1 MRPPCR
7 PANFPQSLYFLAAA
21 FLLAAFLFFLT
32 RPFVE
37 SGADAASSPRWL
49 LLFAPLDDPTF
60 MEFVWRGLALPA
72 EPPTG
77 ERWFALGL
85 GVVATL
91 ALLGLGKL
99 AFASFKRLLKTNVS
113 ETIFFQ
119 FGVGFALWNLYVQIA
134 GLLGFADAPVAVPT
148 FALAAFYVFSTAFAA
163 SRRFVAAQNRV
174 NDALSRRFVAAQNR
188 VNDAPSTPLFPRQSL
203 GDRVLLTLQVILLT
217 IFTSFYFFS
226 STQPLFEYDVVEYHA
241 QAARE
246 IFETGALSFSP
257 NNVYANMP
265 LGAETLYVGGFNLV
279 RDLCAAP
286 DAPLRLGSL
295 VGKVVLTA
303 AAFATALGLFAF
315 CVRFFRSG
323 RAGLFAALFYLAFPG
338 VFDVF
343 ANGLNDGAL
352 GFALFAA
359 FYAFALSLA
368 ADATRWN
375 RLVFRVATA
384 SFAGVY
390 VGLAVSIK
398 YTAVVF
404 VFAPAFVALLAVS
417 FPTLATPLR
426 RLFRDAESTPLNDA
440 ATDETSTGCDAFKN
454 ADVSAI
460 SSPNLNARRFLKN
473 ACAPLAVFVATVA
486 LVSGGWFVRNV
497 SATGNPFYPLAFE
510 LFDDASQTW
519 DADVDARW
527 RRAHSASTFGPA
539 AFAESVARSAWRAD
553 LASPFSPVL
562 PAIGLLVLTGAA
574 TRLNKRRSDA
584 KSPNRNSNGSRF
596 LTLAL
601 IAAVAFLFW
610 LGWHFA
616 THRLTR
622 FLVPVEPLSAL
633 LLGVAATFA
642 ATGFRSS
649 AANNSPNSTVGSHSA
664 PTGSASSGRGF
675 FLVAFYATL
684 LFGLL
689 YEGLVIDVRAPARIA
704 PLRALERD
712 PARFPQA
719 SLFFN
724 DRPELFADAPPF
736 DATSSNATDLTTS
749 VSDATVRPSRKLL
762 LIGEAKAFVYRVPV
776 VYSTCWNRS
785 PLIPLL
791 GDSVERDA
799 DGKIVAIRDAD
810 AIRRR
815 FDNAKIAFVL
825 VDFAELARFR
835 SPGNYGFR
843 DAEIDENLFRLLIAA
858 NVLAPFEL
866 PQTSDKSDA
875 ASNASATTR
884 IFRLV
889 PPSDDAASRLN

>member
-1 MRPPCR
+1 MRPFRQSANSSR
-7 PANFPQSLYFLAAA
+7 PFYFIAATA
-21 FLLAAFLFFLT
+21 LLVGFGFFLT

-37 SGADAASSPRWL
+37 SGAAATAAPRWL

-60 MEFVWRGLALPA
+60 MTFVWHGLGLPA

-91 ALLGLGKL
+91 ALLGLGSL
-99 AFASFKRLLKTNVS
+99 AFAPFKRLLKTNVF

-119 FGVGFALWNLYVQIA
+119 FGAGFALWNLYVQIA
-134 GLLGFADAPVAVPT
+134 GLCGFADAPLALPT
-148 FALAAFYVFSTAFAA
+148 LVLAAFYVLSTAFAT
-163 SRRFVAAQNRV
+163 SRRLTARRSRV
-174 NDALSRRFVAAQNR
+174 NDVA
-188 VNDAPSTPLFPRQSL
+188 STYLFPTKSL
-203 GDRVLLTLQVILLT
+203 GDRVLLTLQILLLT

-246 IFETGALSFSP
+246 IFETGSLSFSAT
-257 NNVYANMP
+257 NVYANMP

-375 RLVFRVATA
+375 RFVFRLSTA
-384 SFAGVY
+384 LFVGAY

-404 VFAPAFVALLAVS
+404 VFAPAFAALASTPFVATS
-417 FPTLATPLR
+417 FR
-426 RLFRDAESTPLNDA
+426 RLLGDAESTPPADA
-440 ATDETSTGCDAFKN
+440 ATQETSTVYNATSKSSSDA
-454 ADVSAI
+454 VST
-460 SSPNLNARRFLKN
+460 SKSPAPRFLKDV
-473 ACAPLAVFVATVA
+473 CLPLAVFAATVA
-486 LVSGGWFVRNV
+486 LVSGGWFLRNV
-497 SATGNPFYPLAFE
+497 SASDNPFYPLAFK
-510 LFDDASQTW
+510 LFGDASQTW

-527 RRAHSASTFGPA
+527 RRAHAASSFGPA

-553 LASPFSPVL
+553 LASPFSLIVPVVGFI
-562 PAIGLLVLTGAA
+562 ALTFAA
-574 TRLNKRRSDA
+574 TRLRR
-584 KSPNRNSNGSRF
+584 RRQTVVSRERDV
-596 LTLAL
+596 LLLAL
-601 IAAVAFLFW
+601 IAGVALLYW
-610 LGWHFA
+610 LGWHVA

-642 ATGFRSS
+642 ATGFRSFNATAPT
-649 AANNSPNSTVGSHSA
+649 AANVPNQA
-664 PTGSASSGRGF
+664 GSASSGRAF
-675 FLVAFYATL
+675 FLTAFYATF

-689 YEGLVIDVRAPARIA
+689 YEGLVIDVRAPARVA

-724 DRPELFADAPPF
+724 DRPELFADAP
-736 DATSSNATDLTTS
+736 S
-749 VSDATVRPSRKLL
+749 SDAIASTPSISDASDVANPTRKLL
-762 LIGEAKAFVYRVPV
+762 LVGEAKAFVYRVPV

-791 GDSVERDA
+791 GDSVERGA
-799 DGKIVAIRDAD
+799 DGQIAAIRHAD

-815 FDNAKIAFVL
+815 FADAKIAFVL

-843 DAEIDENLFRLLIAA
+843 DAEIDENLFRLLTAA

-866 PQTSDKSDA
+866 PTPPAENDA
-875 ASNASATTR
+875 ASTAPQTTR
-884 IFRLV
+884 VFRVV
-889 PPSDDAASRLN
+889 PPNADAASRSN

>member
-1 MRPPCR
+1 MRPSRQPLIPPR
-7 PANFPQSLYFLAAA
+7 SSYFTAAV
-21 FLLAAFLFFLT
+21 LLLVLFAFFLS

-37 SGADAASSPRWL
+37 SGDAATAAPRWL

-60 MEFVWRGLALPA
+60 MEFVWRGLDLPA

-77 ERWFALGL
+77 ERLFALGL

-91 ALLGLGKL
+91 ALFGLGKL
-99 AFASFKRLLKTNVS
+99 AFAPFKRLLKTHVS
-113 ETIFFQ
+113 ETLFFQ
-119 FGVGFALWNLYVQIA
+119 FGAGFALWNLYVQIA
-134 GLLGFADAPVAVPT
+134 GLLGFADASVALPT
-148 FALAAFYVFSTAFAA
+148 FAFAA
-163 SRRFVAAQNRV
+163 YYVLSSIVATRRRVAVRDRV
-174 NDALSRRFVAAQNR
+174 NDVS
-188 VNDAPSTPLFPRQSL
+188 STPRRPRQSL
-203 GDRVLLTLQVILLT
+203 GDRALLTLQVILLT

-295 VGKVVLTA
+295 VGKVVLTF

-315 CVRFFRSG
+315 CVRFFRSE

-343 ANGLNDGAL
+343 ANGLNDGVL

-375 RLVFRVATA
+375 RLAFRAATA
-384 SFAGVY
+384 SFLGVY
-390 VGLAVSIK
+390 VGLAISIK
-398 YTAVVF
+398 YTAVPF

-417 FPTLATPLR
+417 FPTVATPLR
-426 RLFRDAESTPLNDA
+426 RLFRDAESTSPDA
-440 ATDETSTGCDAFKN
+440 SASVETPTGCDASRN
-454 ADVSAI
+454 ADVS
-460 SSPNLNARRFLKN
+460 SPKPLAPRLLKEV
-473 ACAPLAVFVATVA
+473 CVPLAVFVATVA

-519 DADVDARW
+519 DANVDVRW

-539 AFAESVARSAWRAD
+539 ALTESVARSAWRAD
-553 LASPFSPVL
+553 LASPFSLWL
-562 PAIGLLVLTGAA
+562 PALGFLVLVGAA
-574 TRLNKRRSDA
+574 TRFNQRRRDAESLKRNANDR
-584 KSPNRNSNGSRF
+584 RV
-596 LTLAL
+596 LTFAL

-622 FLVPVEPLSAL
+622 FLVPVDPLSAL
-633 LLGVAATFA
+633 LLGVAATVA
-642 ATGFRSS
+642 ATAFRSTAS
-649 AANNSPNSTVGSHSA
+649 ANSTDA
-664 PTGSASSGRGF
+664 RRNASASFGRSF

-724 DRPELFADAPPF
+724 ERPELFADA
-736 DATSSNATDLTTS
+736 ASSDATDLATPG
-749 VSDATVRPSRKLL
+749 SDASLQPSRKLL
-762 LIGEAKAFVYRVPV
+762 LVGEAKAFVYRVPV

-791 GDSVERDA
+791 GDSVERGA
-799 DGKIVAIRDAD
+799 DGKIAAIRDAD

-815 FDNAKIAFVL
+815 FDDAKIAFVL
-825 VDFAELARFR
+825 VDFSELTRFR

-843 DAEIDENLFRLLIAA
+843 DVEVDENLFRLLTAA

-866 PQTSDKSDA
+866 PRTPEQSDA
-875 ASNASATTR
+875 ASNAPQTTR

-889 PPSDDAASRLN
+889 PPTADAASPSR

>member
-1 MRPPCR
+1 MSPSRR
-7 PANFPQSLYFLAAA
+7 PANSARPLYIIAA
-21 FLLAAFLFFLT
+21 FALFAVFFFFLT

-37 SGADAASSPRWL
+37 SGAATSAPRWL

-60 MEFVWRGLALPA
+60 MEFVWRGLDLPA

-99 AFASFKRLLKTNVS
+99 AFAPFKRLLKTNVS

-119 FGVGFALWNLYVQIA
+119 FGAGLALWNLCVQIA
-134 GLLGFADAPVAVPT
+134 GLLGFADAPVAIPT
-148 FALAAFYVFSTAFAA
+148 FGFAAFYVLSTAFAA
-163 SRRFVAAQNRV
+163 SRRFAAARNGV
-174 NDALSRRFVAAQNR
+174 NDVA
-188 VNDAPSTPLFPRQSL
+188 STPLFPRQSL

-246 IFETGALSFSP
+246 IFETGALAFSP

-286 DAPLRLGSL
+286 DAPPRLGSL

-343 ANGLNDGAL
+343 ANGLNDGVL

-359 FYAFALSLA
+359 FYAFALSFA
-368 ADATRWN
+368 ADATRCD
-375 RLVFRVATA
+375 RIIFRVATA
-384 SFAGVY
+384 SFVGVY

-404 VFAPAFVALLAVS
+404 VFAPAFVALLALS
-417 FPTLATPLR
+417 FPTVATPLR
-426 RLFRDAESTPLNDA
+426 RLFRDAEPTSLDASASVETP
-440 ATDETSTGCDAFKN
+440 TDCDAPQN
-454 ADVSAI
+454 ADVSA
-460 SSPNLNARRFLKN
+460 SNPPALRRLKN
-473 ACAPLAVFVATVA
+473 ACAPLVVFVATVA

-519 DADVDARW
+519 DADVDVRW

-553 LASPFSPVL
+553 LASPFSPFVPL
-562 PAIGLLVLTGAA
+562 IGLAVLLGSAPSINRRRRRFAA
-574 TRLNKRRSDA
+574 SDA
-584 KSPNRNSNGSRF
+584 SSVDEVSSERNRNDGDVLR
-596 LTLAL
+596 LAL
-601 IAAVAFLFW
+601 IAVVALLFW
-610 LGWHFA
+610 LGWLFA

-633 LLGVAATFA
+633 LLGVAVSFA
-642 ATGFRSS
+642 ATGCRSS
-649 AANNSPNSTVGSHSA
+649 ASNPSPNSTVGSNSA
-664 PTGSASSGRGF
+664 PLGSASSGRGF
-675 FLVAFYATL
+675 FLVAFYPTL

-724 DRPELFADAPPF
+724 DRPELFADAKPS
-736 DATSSNATDLTTS
+736 DATDLTSS
-749 VSDATVRPSRKLL
+749 VSDAPVQPSRKLL
-762 LIGEAKAFVYRVPV
+762 LVGEAKAFVYRVPV

-810 AIRRR
+810 AIHRR
-815 FDNAKIAFVL
+815 FDDAKIAFVL

-843 DAEIDENLFRLLIAA
+843 DAEIDENLFRLLTAA

-866 PQTSDKSDA
+866 PQTPGKSDA
-875 ASNASATTR
+875 TSNAPETTR
-884 IFRLV
+884 VFRV
-889 PPSDDAASRLN
+889 ASTSNDAASRPN

>member
-1 MRPPCR
+1 MRPSRR
-7 PANFPQSLYFLAAA
+7 PANSPRFLYFIAATV
-21 FLLAAFLFFLT
+21 LLVVFGFFLT

-37 SGADAASSPRWL
+37 SGSAASSSPRWL

-60 MEFVWRGLALPA
+60 AEFVWRGLDLPD
-72 EPPTG
+72 EPATG
-77 ERWFALGL
+77 ERVFGLAL

-91 ALLGLGKL
+91 ALLGLGSL
-99 AFASFKRLLKTNVS
+99 IFAPFKRLLKTSVF

-119 FGVGFALWNLYVQIA
+119 FGAGFALWNFYVQFA
-134 GLLGFADAPVAVPT
+134 GLCGFANAHVAFPT
-148 FALAAFYVFSTAFAA
+148 FFFAAFYVLSTTLAA
-163 SRRFVAAQNRV
+163 TRRRAAARNRV
-174 NDALSRRFVAAQNR
+174 NDILSPSPTKRFGA
-188 VNDAPSTPLFPRQSL
+188 
-203 GDRVLLTLQVILLT
+203 RVLLTMQLLLLT
-217 IFTSFYFFS
+217 IFTSFYFFAA
-226 STQPLFEYDVVEYHA
+226 TQPLFEYDAVEYHA

-246 IFETGALSFSP
+246 IFETGALAFSP
-257 NNVYANMP
+257 NNVYANLP

-286 DAPLRLGSL
+286 NAPLRLGSL

-315 CVRFFRSG
+315 CVRFFRSE

-375 RLVFRVATA
+375 RPIFRVGTA
-384 SFAGVY
+384 SLIGVY

-404 VFAPAFVALLAVS
+404 VFAPACAALLAVS
-417 FPTLATPLR
+417 FPLVATPFR
-426 RLFRDAESTPLNDA
+426 RLFRDAESTSLDNDA
-440 ATDETSTGCDAFKN
+440 TDKTSTVCNAPFAVASVPVSPSKPAALRLFK
-454 ADVSAI
+454 DVC
-460 SSPNLNARRFLKN
+460 L
-473 ACAPLAVFVATVA
+473 PLAVFVATVA

-519 DADVDARW
+519 DADVDERW

-539 AFAESVARSAWRAD
+539 AFAESFARSAWRAD
-553 LASPFSPVL
+553 LASPFSLWL
-562 PAIGLLVLTGAA
+562 PAIGLLVFAGAA
-574 TRLNKRRSDA
+574 TQFNQRGSDSESPKRNHNDR
-584 KSPNRNSNGSRF
+584 RV
-596 LTLAL
+596 LTFAL

-610 LGWHFA
+610 LAWHFA

-622 FLVPVEPLSAL
+622 FLVPVKPFSAL
-633 LLGVAATFA
+633 LLGVAASFA
-642 ATGFRSS
+642 ATGFRSIAS
-649 AANNSPNSTVGSHSA
+649 TNSTAATDSRQNGSA
-664 PTGSASSGRGF
+664 PSGRPF
-675 FLVAFYATL
+675 FLVAFYTTF

-719 SLFFN
+719 AIFFN
-724 DRPELFADAPPF
+724 DRPELFADPPSS
-736 DATSSNATDLTTS
+736 DANAASTS
-749 VSDATVRPSRKLL
+749 VSDAPFQPSRKLL

-799 DGKIVAIRDAD
+799 DGQIVALRDAD

-815 FDNAKIAFVL
+815 FDDAKIAFVL
-825 VDFAELARFR
+825 VDFAELTRFR

-843 DAEIDENLFRLLIAA
+843 DAEIDENLFRLLADA
-858 NVLAPFEL
+858 DVLAPFEL
-866 PQTSDKSDA
+866 PQTSEKNDA
-875 ASNASATTR
+875 ASNASPTTR

-889 PPSDDAASRLN
+889 PPSGDAVSPSN

>member
-1 MRPPCR
+1 MRPSRR
-7 PANFPQSLYFLAAA
+7 PSNIFHSSHPLYLAAA
-21 FLLAAFLFFLT
+21 VALLAALGFFLT

-37 SGADAASSPRWL
+37 SGADAPNAPRWL
-49 LLFAPLDDPTF
+49 LLFAPLDDPNF
-60 MEFVWRGLALPA
+60 MEFVWRGLDLPA

-85 GVVATL
+85 GVVATF
-91 ALLGLGKL
+91 ALLGLGKS
-99 AFASFKRLLKTNVS
+99 AFLPFKRLLKTNVF
-113 ETIFFQ
+113 ETVFFQ
-119 FGVGFALWNLYVQIA
+119 FGVGFTLWNLYVQVA
-134 GLLGFADAPVAVPT
+134 GFLGLADASLALPT
-148 FALAAFYVFSTAFAA
+148 FAFAAFYVLSSILAT
-163 SRRFVAAQNRV
+163 SRRLAAARDRV
-174 NDALSRRFVAAQNR
+174 NE
-188 VNDAPSTPLFPRQSL
+188 APSTPLFPRQNL
-203 GDRVLLTLQVILLT
+203 GDRLLLTLQLLLLT
-217 IFTSFYFFS
+217 LFTSFYFFS

-359 FYAFALSLA
+359 FYAFVLSLA
-368 ADATRWN
+368 VDATRWN
-375 RLVFRVATA
+375 SPFFRVGTA
-384 SFAGVY
+384 SLIGVY
-390 VGLAVSIK
+390 VGLALSIK

-404 VFAPAFVALLAVS
+404 VFAPALAALLAAA
-417 FPTLATPLR
+417 FPFLATPLR
-426 RLFRDAESTPLNDA
+426 RLFRDAESTFPDDS
-440 ATDETSTGCDAFKN
+440 ATSETSTGCDALKN
-454 ADVSAI
+454 ADVSPD
-460 SSPNLNARRFLKN
+460 SSPNFNASRRLKV
-473 ACAPLAVFVATVA
+473 ACASLVVFVATVA
-486 LVSGGWFVRNV
+486 LVSGGWFLRNV
-497 SATGNPFYPLAFE
+497 STTGNPFYPLAFE

-539 AFAESVARSAWRAD
+539 AFAESFARSAWRAD
-553 LASPFSPVL
+553 LASPFSLLL
-562 PAIGLLVLTGAA
+562 PGLGFLVLTAVA
-574 TRLNKRRSDA
+574 TRLNQRRRRSAAPDV
-584 KSPNRNSNGSRF
+584 SSVDDVSFERNRNGRDA
-596 LTLAL
+596 LLLAL
-601 IAAVAFLFW
+601 IAAVALLFW
-610 LGWHFA
+610 VGWFFA

-622 FLVPVEPLSAL
+622 FLIPIEPLTAL

-642 ATGFRSS
+642 ATGSRQ
-649 AANNSPNSTVGSHSA
+649 NGSA
-664 PTGSASSGRGF
+664 PAGRGF

-684 LFGLL
+684 LTGLL
-689 YEGLVIDVRAPARIA
+689 YEGLVIDVRAPARLA

-712 PARFPQA
+712 PVRFPQA

-724 DRPELFADAPPF
+724 NRPELFADAPNA
-736 DATSSNATDLTTS
+736 DASLETTT
-749 VSDATVRPSRKLL
+749 VSDAPNQPSRKLL

-791 GDSVERDA
+791 GDSVERGA
-799 DGKIVAIRDAD
+799 DGQIVSIRNAD

-815 FDNAKIAFVL
+815 FEDAKIAFVL

-843 DAEIDENLFRLLIAA
+843 DAEIDENLFRLLTDA

-866 PQTSDKSDA
+866 PQTSDKNDA
-875 ASNASATTR
+875 TSNASPTTR
-884 IFRLV
+884 IFRLI
-889 PPSDDAASRLN
+889 PPSNDAVSPPN

>member
-1 MRPPCR
+1 MSPSRRPTNSAR
-7 PANFPQSLYFLAAA
+7 PLYIIAA
-21 FLLAAFLFFLT
+21 FALFAVFFFFLT

-37 SGADAASSPRWL
+37 SGAATAAPRWL

-60 MEFVWRGLALPA
+60 MEFVWRGLDLPA

-85 GVVATL
+85 GVVATF

-99 AFASFKRLLKTNVS
+99 AFAPFKRLLKTNVF

-119 FGVGFALWNLYVQIA
+119 FGAGFALWNLCVQIA
-134 GLLGFADAPVAVPT
+134 GLRGFADAPLAIPT
-148 FALAAFYVFSTAFAA
+148 FGFAAFYVLSTAFAA
-163 SRRFVAAQNRV
+163 SRRFAAAR
-174 NDALSRRFVAAQNR
+174 NR

-246 IFETGALSFSP
+246 IFETGALAFSP

-303 AAFATALGLFAF
+303 SAFATALGLFAF

-368 ADATRWN
+368 VDATRCD
-375 RLVFRVATA
+375 RTVFRAATA
-384 SFAGVY
+384 SFVGVY

-404 VFAPAFVALLAVS
+404 VFAPAFVALLALS
-417 FPTLATPLR
+417 FPTVATPLR
-426 RLFRDAESTPLNDA
+426 RLFRDAGSTTLDVSANV
-440 ATDETSTGCDAFKN
+440 ETTICCNALKN
-454 ADVSAI
+454 ADVY
-460 SSPNLNARRFLKN
+460 SSNQPALRLLKN
-473 ACAPLAVFVATVA
+473 AGVPLAVFVATVA
-486 LVSGGWFVRNV
+486 LLSGGWFLRNV
-497 SATGNPFYPLAFE
+497 SATDNPFYPLAFE

-539 AFAESVARSAWRAD
+539 SFAESVARSAWRAD
-553 LASPFSPVL
+553 LASPFSPFV
-562 PAIGLLVLTGAA
+562 PVVGFIVLTAAA
-574 TRLNKRRSDA
+574 TRLRRRRSNVATERD
-584 KSPNRNSNGSRF
+584 SDGRDVF
-596 LTLAL
+596 LLAL
-601 IAAVAFLFW
+601 IGVVALLFW
-610 LGWHFA
+610 LGWYVA

-622 FLVPVEPLSAL
+622 FLVPIEPLSAL

-642 ATGFRSS
+642 ASG
-649 AANNSPNSTVGSHSA
+649 SPNANVSRQDGSA
-664 PTGSASSGRGF
+664 PAGRVL
-675 FLVAFYATL
+675 FLAAFYATF

-724 DRPELFADAPPF
+724 DRPELFADAP
-736 DATSSNATDLTTS
+736 SSNATDSTTS
-749 VSDATVRPSRKLL
+749 VSDASDRPNQTRKLL
-762 LIGEAKAFVYRVPV
+762 LVGEAKAFVYRVPV

-791 GDSVERDA
+791 GDSVERGA

-815 FDNAKIAFVL
+815 FDDAKIAFVL

-843 DAEIDENLFRLLIAA
+843 DAEIDENLFRLLTAA

-866 PQTSDKSDA
+866 PPPPAENDA
-875 ASNASATTR
+875 TSNAPAATLL
-884 IFRLV
+884 FRVV
-889 PPSDDAASRLN
+889 PPSDAAEPRSN

>member
-1 MRPPCR
+1 MRPSLN
-7 PANFPQSLYFLAAA
+7 PANPSRSLYFIAATA
-21 FLLAAFLFFLT
+21 LLLGFGFFLT
-32 RPFVE
+32 RPFVA
-37 SGADAASSPRWL
+37 SADAATAAPRWL
-49 LLFAPLDDPTF
+49 LLFAPLDDPNF
-60 MEFVWRGLALPA
+60 MTFVWRGLGLPA

-91 ALLGLGKL
+91 ALLGVGKL
-99 AFASFKRLLKTNVS
+99 AFAPFKRLLKTNIF

-119 FGVGFALWNLYVQIA
+119 FGAGFALWNLYVQIA
-134 GLLGFADAPVAVPT
+134 GLVEFADASLALPT
-148 FALAAFYVFSTAFAA
+148 FAFAAFYVLSTGFVAT
-163 SRRFVAAQNRV
+163 RRFLAPRNRV
-174 NDALSRRFVAAQNR
+174 NDAA
-188 VNDAPSTPLFPRQSL
+188 STPLVPLQKP
-203 GDRVLLTLQVILLT
+203 GDRVLLTLQALLLT

-226 STQPLFEYDVVEYHA
+226 ATQPLFEYDVVEYHA

-246 IFETGALSFSP
+246 IFETGALSFSA

-359 FYAFALSLA
+359 FYAFAFPFA
-368 ADATRWN
+368 ADATRCD
-375 RLVFRVATA
+375 RFVFRVANA
-384 SFAGVY
+384 SLVGVY

-404 VFAPAFVALLAVS
+404 VFAPAFAALALTPFVA
-417 FPTLATPLR
+417 T
-426 RLFRDAESTPLNDA
+426 RL
-440 ATDETSTGCDAFKN
+440 
-454 ADVSAI
+454 
-460 SSPNLNARRFLKN
+460 RRFLSDAKSTSSTN
-473 ACAPLAVFVATVA
+473 AATQATPTVCNAESNSSSDAVSPPKSPALRFLKDVCLPLAVFAATVA
-486 LVSGGWFVRNV
+486 LVSGGWFLRNV

-519 DADVDARW
+519 DSNVDARW
-527 RRAHSASTFGPA
+527 RRAHSASTAGPA

-553 LASPFSPVL
+553 LASPFS
-562 PAIGLLVLTGAA
+562 LLVPVVGFAVLTAAA
-574 TRLNKRRSDA
+574 TRLSRRRRSDV
-584 KSPNRNSNGSRF
+584 SRERNSNDRDV
-596 LTLAL
+596 LLLAL
-601 IAAVAFLFW
+601 IAVVALLFW
-610 LGWHFA
+610 LGWYFA

-642 ATGFRSS
+642 ATGFRSFNATGS
-649 AANNSPNSTVGSHSA
+649 TAAPVSHQA
-664 PTGSASSGRGF
+664 VSASSGRAF
-675 FLVAFYATL
+675 FLAAFYATF

-689 YEGLVIDVRAPARIA
+689 YEGLVIDVRAPARVA

-719 SLFFN
+719 ALFFN
-724 DRPELFADAPPF
+724 DRPELFADA
-736 DATSSNATDLTTS
+736 TVSTTS
-749 VSDATVRPSRKLL
+749 VSDASVVSVPTRKLL
-762 LIGEAKAFVYRVPV
+762 LVGEAKAFVYRVPV
-776 VYSTCWNRS
+776 AYSTCWNRS

-791 GDSVERDA
+791 GDSVERGA

-815 FDNAKIAFVL
+815 FADAKIAFVL

-843 DAEIDENLFRLLIAA
+843 DAEIDENLFRLLTAA

-866 PQTSDKSDA
+866 PPSPAESDA
-875 ASNASATTR
+875 TSTASQTTQ
-884 IFRLV
+884 IFRVV
-889 PPSDDAASRLN
+889 PPIAGAASRPN

>member
-1 MRPPCR
+1 MRSPRR
-7 PANFPQSLYFLAAA
+7 PANSPRFPYFIVATA
-21 FLLAAFLFFLT
+21 LLAALGFFLT

-37 SGADAASSPRWL
+37 SGDAATSAPRWL

-60 MEFVWRGLALPA
+60 MEFVWRGLDLPV
-72 EPPTG
+72 EPASG
-77 ERWFALGL
+77 ERWLALGL

-99 AFASFKRLLKTNVS
+99 TFAPFKRFLKTSVT

-119 FGVGFALWNLYVQIA
+119 FGAGFALWNLCVQIA
-134 GLLGFADAPVAVPT
+134 GLFGFADASIALPT
-148 FALAAFYVFSTAFAA
+148 FAFAAFYVLSSTFAT
-163 SRRFVAAQNRV
+163 SRRLAAVRNRALVA
-174 NDALSRRFVAAQNR
+174 S
-188 VNDAPSTPLFPRQSL
+188 STPFSPPRRL
-203 GDRVLLTLQVILLT
+203 GDRVLLTLQILLLT

-241 QAARE
+241 QTARE
-246 IFETGALSFSP
+246 IFETGALVFSP

-295 VGKVVLTA
+295 VGKVVLSFA
-303 AAFATALGLFAF
+303 ALATALGLFAF
-315 CVRFFRSG
+315 CLRFFRSE

-375 RLVFRVATA
+375 RLVFRAAT
-384 SFAGVY
+384 SLLIGVY

-404 VFAPAFVALLAVS
+404 VFAPAFAALLAVS
-417 FPTLATPLR
+417 FPFVATPLR
-426 RLFRDAESTPLNDA
+426 QLFRDAESNLLDNS
-440 ATDETSTGCDAFKN
+440 ATDETSTVCN
-454 ADVSAI
+454 ALSNDVSA
-460 SSPNLNARRFLKN
+460 SVSPSKSVAPRRLKDV
-473 ACAPLAVFVATVA
+473 CLPLAVFVATVA
-486 LVSGGWFVRNV
+486 LVSGGWFLRNV

-553 LASPFSPVL
+553 LASPFSPLL
-562 PAIGLLVLTGAA
+562 PALGFVVLTAAA
-574 TRLNKRRSDA
+574 TSLNRRSRRVDGDA
-584 KSPNRNSNGSRF
+584 APSKRNLNENN
-596 LTLAL
+596 LLLLAL
-601 IAAVAFLFW
+601 IAAVALLFW
-610 LGWHFA
+610 LGWYFA

-622 FLVPVEPLSAL
+622 FLVPVAPLSAL
-633 LLGVAATFA
+633 LYGVAASFA
-642 ATGFRSS
+642 ATGFRPTVST
-649 AANNSPNSTVGSHSA
+649 NSTA
-664 PTGSASSGRGF
+664 ASASSGRS
-675 FLVAFYATL
+675 FLLTAFYATL
-684 LFGLL
+684 LIGLL
-689 YEGLVIDVRAPARIA
+689 YEGLVIDVRAPARVA

-719 SLFFN
+719 SIFFN
-724 DRPELFADAPPF
+724 DRPELFADAPFP
-736 DATSSNATDLTTS
+736 NATVAPTS
-749 VSDATVRPSRKLL
+749 VSDATALPSRKLL
-762 LIGEAKAFVYRVPV
+762 LVGDAKAFIYRVPV

-791 GDSVERDA
+791 GDSIERDA
-799 DGKIVAIRDAD
+799 DGKVVAIRDAD
-810 AIRRR
+810 AIRQR
-815 FDNAKIAFVL
+815 FDDAKIAFVL

-843 DAEIDENLFRLLIAA
+843 DVEIDENLFRLLTDA

-866 PQTSDKSDA
+866 PRTPDKNDATSTA
-875 ASNASATTR
+875 PPTTR

-889 PPSDDAASRLN
+889 SPSDAAATRSN

>member
-1 MRPPCR
+1 MRPPRR
-7 PANFPQSLYFLAAA
+7 PANFPRSLYLLAAVLI
-21 FLLAAFLFFLT
+21 FAAFLFFLT

-37 SGADAASSPRWL
+37 SGGGATASPRWL

-60 MEFVWRGLALPA
+60 MEFVWRGLDLPA
-72 EPPTG
+72 EPATG
-77 ERWFALGL
+77 ERWLALGL

-91 ALLGLGKL
+91 ALLGLGSVV
-99 AFASFKRLLKTNVS
+99 FAPFKRLLKTTVS

-119 FGVGFALWNLYVQIA
+119 FGVGFAFWNLYVQIA
-134 GLLGFADAPVAVPT
+134 GLLGFADAPIALPT
-148 FALAAFYVFSTAFAA
+148 FAFAAFYVLSSILATT
-163 SRRFVAAQNRV
+163 RRFLGVRNR
-174 NDALSRRFVAAQNR
+174 DSAETPK
-188 VNDAPSTPLFPRQSL
+188 PSFSPKRL
-203 GDRVLLTLQVILLT
+203 GDRVLLTLQLILLT

-279 RDLCAAP
+279 HDLCAAP

-295 VGKVVLTA
+295 VGKVVLTF
-303 AAFATALGLFAF
+303 AAFATAFGLFGF
-315 CVRFFRSG
+315 CIRFFRFE

-359 FYAFALSLA
+359 FYAFALLLA

-375 RLVFRVATA
+375 SVAFRLANA
-384 SFAGVY
+384 SLVGVY

-398 YTAVVF
+398 YTAVLF
-404 VFAPAFVALLAVS
+404 VFAPAFAALLAVA
-417 FPTLATPLR
+417 FPSVATPLR
-426 RLFRDAESTPLNDA
+426 RLFRDAESTSSDDS
-440 ATDETSTGCDAFKN
+440 ATVETSTVCDAPSD
-454 ADVSAI
+454 AVSAPV
-460 SSPNLNARRFLKN
+460 SPAKSAAPRLLKDV
-473 ACAPLAVFVATVA
+473 CLPRAVFLATFA
-486 LVSGGWFVRNV
+486 LVSGGWFLRNV

-539 AFAESVARSAWRAD
+539 ALAESVARSAWRAD
-553 LASPFSPVL
+553 LASPFSLWV
-562 PAIGLLVLTGAA
+562 PAIGFLVLTAAA
-574 TRLNKRRSDA
+574 TSVNRRRQTDGDA
-584 KSPNRNSNGSRF
+584 APPKCNVNDRNVW
-596 LTLAL
+596 LLAL
-601 IAAVAFLFW
+601 IAAVVLLFW
-610 LGWHFA
+610 LAWFFA

-622 FLVPVEPLSAL
+622 FLVPVEPASAL
-633 LLGVAATFA
+633 LLGVLASFATSA
-642 ATGFRSS
+642 FRSTVS
-649 AANNSPNSTVGSHSA
+649 TSSTAASDSRRDV
-664 PTGSASSGRGF
+664 SASSGRPF
-675 FLVAFYATL
+675 FLAAFYATL

-719 SLFFN
+719 SIFFN
-724 DRPELFADAPPF
+724 DRPELFADAPLA
-736 DATSSNATDLTTS
+736 DATALTSSL
-749 VSDATVRPSRKLL
+749 SDDPVRPSRKLL
-762 LIGEAKAFVYRVPV
+762 LVGEAKAFVYRVPV

-791 GDSVERDA
+791 GDSVERAA

-815 FDNAKIAFVL
+815 FDDAKIAFVL

-843 DAEIDENLFRLLIAA
+843 DVEIDENLFRLLADA
-858 NVLAPFEL
+858 DVLAPLEL
-866 PQTSDKSDA
+866 PRTPDKSDA
-875 ASNASATTR
+875 TSNVPPTTR

-889 PPSDDAASRLN
+889 PPSNDAVSRSR

>member
-1 MRPPCR
+1 MRSPRR
-7 PANFPQSLYFLAAA
+7 PANSPRPLYLIVALVLYVVLA
-21 FLLAAFLFFLT
+21 FFLT

-37 SGADAASSPRWL
+37 SGAATTPRWL

-60 MEFVWRGLALPA
+60 MSFVWRGLDLPA

-99 AFASFKRLLKTNVS
+99 AFAPFKRLLKTGVA

-119 FGVGFALWNLYVQIA
+119 FGAGFALWNLYVQIA
-134 GLLGFADAPVAVPT
+134 GLCGFADAPVALPT
-148 FALAAFYVFSTAFAA
+148 FGFAAFYVLATFYATF
-163 SRRFVAAQNRV
+163 RRFSAPRDRVIDAA
-174 NDALSRRFVAAQNR
+174 
-188 VNDAPSTPLFPRQSL
+188 STPLFPFKSV
-203 GDRVLLTLQVILLT
+203 GDRVLLTLQLLLLT

-246 IFETGALSFSP
+246 IVETGTLAFSAH
-257 NNVYANMP
+257 NVYANMP
-265 LGAETLYVGGFNLV
+265 LGAETLYVGGLNLV

-338 VFDVF
+338 LFDVF

-359 FYAFALSLA
+359 FYAFALGFA
-368 ADATRWN
+368 VDATR
-375 RLVFRVATA
+375 RDRPSIRVATVLLI
-384 SFAGVY
+384 GLY

-404 VFAPAFVALLAVS
+404 VFTPACVALAAAPFV
-417 FPTLATPLR
+417 ATPLR
-426 RLFRDAESTPLNDA
+426 RLLRDAESTDA
-440 ATDETSTGCDAFKN
+440 SLSANEATTIVSDERDRLALSPSN
-454 ADVSAI
+454 A
-460 SSPNLNARRFLKN
+460 PPPRFLKDVFL
-473 ACAPLAVFVATVA
+473 PLALFVATVA
-486 LVSGGWFVRNV
+486 LVSGGWFLRNV

-510 LFDDASQTW
+510 LFGDASQTW

-527 RRAHSASTFGPA
+527 RGAHSASTGGPA
-539 AFAESVARSAWRAD
+539 ALAESVARSAWRAD
-553 LASPFSPVL
+553 LASPFSPLL
-562 PAIGLLVLTGAA
+562 PAIGFVVLAVVATLLNNHRRRVDVD
-574 TRLNKRRSDA
+574 KRNLVD
-584 KSPNRNSNGSRF
+584 GSA

-601 IAAVAFLFW
+601 IAVAALLFW

-622 FLVPVEPLSAL
+622 FLVPAEPFSAL
-633 LLGVAATFA
+633 LLGVAASFA
-642 ATGFRSS
+642 ATVSRR
-649 AANNSPNSTVGSHSA
+649 VGVPSN
-664 PTGSASSGRGF
+664 GRAF
-675 FLVAFYATL
+675 FLTAFYATVL
-684 LFGLL
+684 IGLL

-719 SLFFN
+719 AIFFN
-724 DRPELFADAPPF
+724 DRPELFADAPSF
-736 DATSSNATDLTTS
+736 NATATATS
-749 VSDATVRPSRKLL
+749 VSNVPNTSTPTRKLL
-762 LIGEAKAFVYRVPV
+762 LVGEAKAFVYRVPI
-776 VYSTCWNRS
+776 VYSTCWNNS

-815 FDNAKIAFVL
+815 FDDAKIAFVL

-843 DAEIDENLFRLLIAA
+843 DAEIDENLFRLLTVA

-866 PQTSDKSDA
+866 PRTSEKSDA
-875 ASNASATTR
+875 ASKERPAVETTQ

-889 PPSDDAASRLN
+889 SLSDGAPRSN

>member
-1 MRPPCR
+1 MRPSRLPST
-7 PANFPQSLYFLAAA
+7 PPQFPYFIAAV
-21 FLLAAFLFFLT
+21 LLFVLFGFFLS

-37 SGADAASSPRWL
+37 SNAGAGASPRWL

-60 MEFVWRGLALPA
+60 MEFVWRGLDLPA
-72 EPPTG
+72 KSATG
-77 ERWFALGL
+77 ERCFALGL
-85 GVVATL
+85 GLVATF

-99 AFASFKRLLKTNVS
+99 AFAPFKRLLKTSVS
-113 ETIFFQ
+113 ETLFFQ
-119 FGVGFALWNLYVQIA
+119 FGAGFALWNLYVQIA
-134 GLLGFADAPVAVPT
+134 GLLGVADAPITLPT
-148 FALAAFYVFSTAFAA
+148 FAFAAFYVLSSALAT
-163 SRRFVAAQNRV
+163 SRRLFAVRNRAV
-174 NDALSRRFVAAQNR
+174 DASPKPAFSAKR
-188 VNDAPSTPLFPRQSL
+188 L

-246 IFETGALSFSP
+246 IFETGALSFSS

-295 VGKVVLTA
+295 VGKVVLTF
-303 AAFATALGLFAF
+303 AAFATAFGLFGF
-315 CVRFFRSG
+315 CVRFFRTE

-368 ADATRWN
+368 ADATRCDN
-375 RLVFRVATA
+375 TVFRVATA
-384 SFAGVY
+384 SFVGVY

-404 VFAPAFVALLAVS
+404 VFAPVFAALLAVS
-417 FPTLATPLR
+417 FPFVATPLR
-426 RLFRDAESTPLNDA
+426 RLFRDTASPSFNDS
-440 ATDETSTGCDAFKN
+440 ATAETSTGCDATS
-454 ADVSAI
+454 DSA
-460 SSPNLNARRFLKN
+460 SAPVPPSKPTALRSLKEI
-473 ACAPLAVFVATVA
+473 CLPLAVFVATVA

-519 DADVDARW
+519 NADVDARW

-553 LASPFSPVL
+553 LASPFSLWL
-562 PAIGLLVLTGAA
+562 PAIGFLVFVGAA
-574 TRLNKRRSDA
+574 TRLNKRRRDA
-584 KSPNRNSNGSRF
+584 GSPSRNSNDSRV

-601 IAAVAFLFW
+601 IAAIALLFW

-622 FLVPVEPLSAL
+622 FLVPVEPLVAL
-633 LLGVAATFA
+633 LLGVAAAFA
-642 ATGFRSS
+642 ATGFRQ
-649 AANNSPNSTVGSHSA
+649 NK
-664 PTGSASSGRGF
+664 SASSGRGF

-724 DRPELFADAPPF
+724 DRPELFADAPRP
-736 DATSSNATDLTTS
+736 NATDLTTNA
-749 VSDATVRPSRKLL
+749 SDAPAQPSRKLIL
-762 LIGEAKAFVYRVPV
+762 VGEAKAFVYRVPV

-791 GDSVERDA
+791 GDSVERGA

-815 FDNAKIAFVL
+815 FADAKIAFVL

-843 DAEIDENLFRLLIAA
+843 DAEIDENLFRLLTDAD
-858 NVLAPFEL
+858 VLAPFEL
-866 PQTSDKSDA
+866 PQTPAKSDA
-875 ASNASATTR
+875 TSNAPQTTR

-889 PPSDDAASRLN
+889 PTTDDAASRSN

>member
-1 MRPPCR
+1 MRSSSR
-7 PANFPQSLYFLAAA
+7 PANSPRSLYFIVALALYV
-21 FLLAAFLFFLT
+21 LLAFFLT

-37 SGADAASSPRWL
+37 SGAATTPRWL

-60 MEFVWRGLALPA
+60 MEFVWRGLGLPV

-91 ALLGLGKL
+91 ALLGVGKL
-99 AFASFKRLLKTNVS
+99 AFTPFKRLLKTNVF

-119 FGVGFALWNLYVQIA
+119 FGAGFALWNLYVQVA
-134 GLLGFADAPVAVPT
+134 GLCGFADAPVALPT
-148 FALAAFYVFSTAFAA
+148 FAFAAFYVLSTLYATF
-163 SRRFVAAQNRV
+163 RRFAVPRDRLTDAA
-174 NDALSRRFVAAQNR
+174 
-188 VNDAPSTPLFPRQSL
+188 STPLFPLKSL
-203 GDRVLLTLQVILLT
+203 GDRVILALQLLLLT

-246 IFETGALSFSP
+246 IVETGALSFSA

-265 LGAETLYVGGFNLV
+265 LGAETLYVGGLNLV

-286 DAPLRLGSL
+286 DAPSRLGSL

-359 FYAFALSLA
+359 FYAFALSFA
-368 ADATRWN
+368 ADATRCN
-375 RLVFRVATA
+375 DAVFRVATA
-384 SFAGVY
+384 SFIGVY

-404 VFAPAFVALLAVS
+404 VFAPAFVALAAAPLV
-417 FPTLATPLR
+417 ATPLR
-426 RLFRDAESTPLNDA
+426 RLLSDAESFAAASNATQSTPK
-440 ATDETSTGCDAFKN
+440 SCDA
-454 ADVSAI
+454 VSA
-460 SSPNLNARRFLKN
+460 SASNLSASRRLKDV
-473 ACAPLAVFVATVA
+473 CLPLVVFAATVA
-486 LVSGGWFVRNV
+486 LVSGGWFLRNV

-510 LFDDASQTW
+510 LFGDASQTW

-539 AFAESVARSAWRAD
+539 ALAESVARSAWRAD
-553 LASPFSPVL
+553 LASPFSPLL
-562 PAIGLLVLTGAA
+562 PALGLALFFAAA
-574 TRLNKRRSDA
+574 TRINNRRRRGDANSANKRVPFVFNA
-584 KSPNRNSNGSRF
+584 LP
-596 LTLAL
+596 LAL
-601 IAAVAFLFW
+601 IAAVALLFW

-633 LLGVAATFA
+633 LLGVAASVA
-642 ATGFRSS
+642 AT
-649 AANNSPNSTVGSHSA
+649 A
-664 PTGSASSGRGF
+664 PRQTGASSNGPNGRAF
-675 FLVAFYATL
+675 FLTAFYATFL
-684 LFGLL
+684 LGLL

-719 SLFFN
+719 ALFFN
-724 DRPELFADAPPF
+724 DRPELFAEPSNV
-736 DATSSNATDLTTS
+736 DATDATTS
-749 VSDATVRPSRKLL
+749 VSNADAFPRPTRKLL

-799 DGKIVAIRDAD
+799 DGKIAAIRDAD

-815 FDNAKIAFVL
+815 FADEKIAFVL
-825 VDFAELARFR
+825 VDFAELSRFR

-843 DAEIDENLFRLLIAA
+843 DADVDESLFRLLTAA

-866 PQTSDKSDA
+866 PTTSTKNDA
-875 ASNASATTR
+875 AAPVATTR
-884 IFRLV
+884 VFRLV
-889 PPSDDAASRLN
+889 PPSSADAPVLPTAEN

>member
-1 MRPPCR
+1 MRPSRQPL
-7 PANFPQSLYFLAAA
+7 PPPQSPYFTLAA
-21 FLLAAFLFFLT
+21 LLLVLFGFFLS

-37 SGADAASSPRWL
+37 SGAAATAAPRWL
-49 LLFAPLDDPTF
+49 LFFAPLDDPTF
-60 MEFVWRGLALPA
+60 MEFVWRGLDLPA

-99 AFASFKRLLKTNVS
+99 AFAPFKRLLKTSVS
-113 ETIFFQ
+113 ETLFFQ
-119 FGVGFALWNLYVQIA
+119 FGAGFALWNLYVQIA
-134 GLLGFADAPVAVPT
+134 GLLGFADAAIALPT
-148 FALAAFYVFSTAFAA
+148 FAFAAFYVLASAFAA
-163 SRRFVAAQNRV
+163 TRRLLALRQRV
-174 NDALSRRFVAAQNR
+174 V
-188 VNDAPSTPLFPRQSL
+188 DAPPKSFFSANRL
-203 GDRVLLTLQVILLT
+203 GDRVLLTLQLLLLT

-241 QAARE
+241 QTARE

-295 VGKVVLTA
+295 VGKVVLTF

-315 CVRFFRSG
+315 CVRFFRSE

-359 FYAFALSLA
+359 FYAFLLSLA
-368 ADATRWN
+368 VDATRWN
-375 RLVFRVATA
+375 SPVFRIATA
-384 SFAGVY
+384 LLVGIY
-390 VGLAVSIK
+390 VGLAISIK

-404 VFAPAFVALLAVS
+404 VFAPAFAALFAVA
-417 FPTLATPLR
+417 FPLVATPLR
-426 RLFRDAESTPLNDA
+426 RLFRDAESTSFDNS
-440 ATDETSTGCDAFKN
+440 ATDETSTVCNASSDVVFPTKSVAPRLLKDAC
-454 ADVSAI
+454 
-460 SSPNLNARRFLKN
+460 L
-473 ACAPLAVFVATVA
+473 PLALFLATVA

-519 DADVDARW
+519 DADVDVSW

-539 AFAESVARSAWRAD
+539 ALAESVARSAWRAD
-553 LASPFSPVL
+553 LASPFSLWL
-562 PAIGLLVLTGAA
+562 PTIGFLVLTAAA
-574 TRLNKRRSDA
+574 TSFNRRSRRTDGDA
-584 KSPNRNSNGSRF
+584 APPNPNINKHNI
-596 LTLAL
+596 LLLAL
-601 IAAVAFLFW
+601 IAAVALLFW
-610 LGWHFA
+610 LGWFFA

-622 FLVPVEPLSAL
+622 FLVPVEPASAL
-633 LLGVAATFA
+633 LLGVAASFA
-642 ATGFRSS
+642 ATAFRSTAS
-649 AANNSPNSTVGSHSA
+649 TNSTVA
-664 PTGSASSGRGF
+664 PDSRQDASASFGRSF
-675 FLVAFYATL
+675 FLVAFYTTL

-689 YEGLVIDVRAPARIA
+689 YEGLVIDVRAPARLA

-724 DRPELFADAPPF
+724 DRPELFADAPLA
-736 DATSSNATDLTTS
+736 DATVLTSS
-749 VSDATVRPSRKLL
+749 VSDASLRPSRKLL
-762 LIGEAKAFVYRVPV
+762 LIGDAKAFIYRVPV

-815 FDNAKIAFVL
+815 FDEAKIAFVL

-843 DAEIDENLFRLLIAA
+843 DAEIDERLFRLLTDAA
-858 NVLAPFEL
+858 VLAPFEL
-866 PQTSDKSDA
+866 PQTPGKSDTT
-875 ASNASATTR
+875 SNAPQTTR

-889 PPSDDAASRLN
+889 SPSDDAASRPI

>member
-1 MRPPCR
+1 MRPSRQPSTLR
-7 PANFPQSLYFLAAA
+7 QPAYFIAAV
-21 FLLAAFLFFLT
+21 LLFTFFGFFLS

-37 SGADAASSPRWL
+37 SSAGAGASPRWL

-60 MEFVWRGLALPA
+60 MEFVWRGLDLPA
-72 EPPTG
+72 ESATG

-99 AFASFKRLLKTNVS
+99 AFAPFKRLLKTNIP

-119 FGVGFALWNLYVQIA
+119 FGAGFALWNLYVQIA
-134 GLLGFADAPVAVPT
+134 GLLGFADAPVALAT
-148 FALAAFYVFSTAFAA
+148 FVFAAFYVLSSIFAA
-163 SRRFVAAQNRV
+163 SRRLIAARNRV
-174 NDALSRRFVAAQNR
+174 NDV
-188 VNDAPSTPLFPRQSL
+188 PSTPLFPRQSL

-286 DAPLRLGSL
+286 NAPLRLGSL

-303 AAFATALGLFAF
+303 SAFATALGLFAF

-368 ADATRWN
+368 ADATRWS

-384 SFAGVY
+384 SFVGVY

-426 RLFRDAESTPLNDA
+426 RLFRDAESTPLSDA
-440 ATDETSTGCDAFKN
+440 ATIETPTGCDAFKR
-454 ADVSAI
+454 ADVSTI
-460 SSPNLNARRFLKN
+460 SSPNLNAPRFLKN
-473 ACAPLAVFVATVA
+473 ACVPLAVFVATVA

-519 DADVDARW
+519 DADVDVRW

-553 LASPFSPVL
+553 LASPFSPFL

-584 KSPNRNSNGSRF
+584 KSPNCNPNASRF

-601 IAAVAFLFW
+601 IAAVALLFW

-649 AANNSPNSTVGSHSA
+649 AASNSPNSTVGSHSV

-675 FLVAFYATL
+675 FLVAFYTTL

-724 DRPELFADAPPF
+724 DRPELFV

-749 VSDATVRPSRKLL
+749 VSDATVRPLRKLL

-776 VYSTCWNRS
+776 VYSTCWNCS

-791 GDSVERDA
+791 GDSVERGADA
-799 DGKIVAIRDAD
+799 KIVAIRDAD

-815 FDNAKIAFVL
+815 FDDAKIAFVL

-843 DAEIDENLFRLLIAA
+843 DAEIDENLFRLLTAA
-858 NVLAPFEL
+858 NVLEPFEL
-866 PQTSDKSDA
+866 QQTSDKNDA
-875 ASNASATTR
+875 TSNAPPTTR

-889 PPSDDAASRLN
+889 PPSDDAASRSN

>member
-1 MRPPCR
+1 MRPSRQPSN
-7 PANFPQSLYFLAAA
+7 PSQSSYFIAAVLLFGLFGC
-21 FLLAAFLFFLT
+21 FLS

-37 SGADAASSPRWL
+37 SNLGAPSTPRWL

-60 MEFVWRGLALPA
+60 MEFVWRGLDLPA

-99 AFASFKRLLKTNVS
+99 AFAPFKRLLKTSVS
-113 ETIFFQ
+113 ETLFFQ
-119 FGVGFALWNLYVQIA
+119 FGAGFAFWNLYVQIA
-134 GLLGFADAPVAVPT
+134 GLLGFADAPIALPT
-148 FALAAFYVFSTAFAA
+148 FAFAAFYVLSATIATA
-163 SRRFVAAQNRV
+163 RRFFNVRQRVVAAPPT
-174 NDALSRRFVAAQNR
+174 SSF
-188 VNDAPSTPLFPRQSL
+188 PSKRL
-203 GDRVLLTLQVILLT
+203 GDRVLLTLQILLLT

-246 IFETGALSFSP
+246 IFETGALAFSP

-295 VGKVVLTA
+295 VGKVVLTF
-303 AAFATALGLFAF
+303 AAFATAFGLFGF
-315 CVRFFRSG
+315 CVRFFRSE

-359 FYAFALSLA
+359 FYAFVLSLA
-368 ADATRWN
+368 ADATRWS
-375 RLVFRVATA
+375 RPVFRVATA
-384 SFAGVY
+384 SFVGVY

-404 VFAPAFVALLAVS
+404 VFAPAFAALLAVS
-417 FPTLATPLR
+417 FPFVATPLR
-426 RLFRDAESTPLNDA
+426 RLFRDAESTSPADS
-440 ATDETSTGCDAFKN
+440 ATDETPTVCDAPSDAAFAPVSPSKPTALRLFK
-454 ADVSAI
+454 DVC
-460 SSPNLNARRFLKN
+460 L
-473 ACAPLAVFVATVA
+473 PLAVFAATVA

-553 LASPFSPVL
+553 LASPFSLWL
-562 PAIGLLVLTGAA
+562 PALAFLVFAGAA
-574 TRLNKRRSDA
+574 TRFNQRRNDA
-584 KSPNRNSNGSRF
+584 ESSKHNANDRRV
-596 LTLAL
+596 LTFAL
-601 IAAVAFLFW
+601 IAAVALLFW
-610 LGWHFA
+610 LAWFFA

-633 LLGVAATFA
+633 LLGVVASFA
-642 ATGFRSS
+642 ATGFRSTAS
-649 AANNSPNSTVGSHSA
+649 ISSTAATDARRA
-664 PTGSASSGRGF
+664 PSASSGRSF
-675 FLVAFYATL
+675 FLVAFYTTF

-712 PARFPQA
+712 SARFPQA

-724 DRPELFADAPPF
+724 DRPELFADA
-736 DATSSNATDLTTS
+736 TSSDATDLGATG
-749 VSDATVRPSRKLL
+749 SDASSQPSRKLL

-791 GDSVERDA
+791 GDSVERDV

-815 FDNAKIAFVL
+815 FDDAGVAFVL

-843 DAEIDENLFRLLIAA
+843 DAEIDEELFRLLTDAD
-858 NVLAPFEL
+858 VLAPFEL
-866 PQTSDKSDA
+866 PRTPAKSDA
-875 ASNASATTR
+875 TSNAPQTTR

-889 PPSDDAASRLN
+889 SPSDDAVSRPR